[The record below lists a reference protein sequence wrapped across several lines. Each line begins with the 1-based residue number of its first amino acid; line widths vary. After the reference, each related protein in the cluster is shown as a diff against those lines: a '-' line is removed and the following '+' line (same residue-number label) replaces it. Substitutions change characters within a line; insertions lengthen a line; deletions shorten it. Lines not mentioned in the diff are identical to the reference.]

1 MAHPGTTRRTP
12 RRRAFAAA
20 VLLLA
25 VFAALLVAASASGCS
40 RGRGVPGGADLV
52 TEATVKSAFTAP
64 TDGMLYL
71 YRVPSRGA
79 RGQLHYSGPILAGQ
93 VLVVDPSMNRVTLD
107 GEPLEVVLPGGDVL
121 YQAYFREDES
131 VRKAVQAGE
140 SRRQGRETGRELEFR
155 DEPNRASDDT
165 PGDR

>member
-1 MAHPGTTRRTP
+1 MAHPGASRRSP
-12 RRRAFAAA
+12 IRRAAAA
-20 VLLLA
+20 ALLAA
-25 VFAALLVAASASGCS
+25 VFAALLAAASAGCGS
-40 RGRGVPGGADLV
+40 GRGVPVGAKLV

-140 SRRQGRETGRELEFR
+140 SRRQGKETVRELEFK
-155 DEPNRASDDT
+155 DEPNRASDET
-165 PGDR
+165 PGDP